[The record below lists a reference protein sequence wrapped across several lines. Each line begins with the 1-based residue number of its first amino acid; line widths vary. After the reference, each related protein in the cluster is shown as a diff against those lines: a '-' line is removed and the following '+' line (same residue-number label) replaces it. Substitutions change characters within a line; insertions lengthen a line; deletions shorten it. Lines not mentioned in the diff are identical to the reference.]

1 MSNRFKQGCGFGLI
15 VCGSGST
22 KFSECGS
29 GSRPDPG
36 QKVTKFFKKSKI
48 ISIFVGEGGMVMR
61 CVVTMIKHSDQL
73 FTENFDE
80 YLPIKK
86 TSSEVEVNH

>member
-1 MSNRFKQGCGFGLI
+1 MRSLH
-15 VCGSGST
+15 
-22 KFSECGS
+22 
-29 GSRPDPG
+29 
-36 QKVTKFFKKSKI
+36 KSFQ
-48 ISIFVGEGGMVMR
+48 SCVGEGGMVMR
-61 CVVTMIKHSDQL
+61 CVVTMIKHSEQL